1 MGEQNNFFFLN
12 IVIYSIKVYNQIINY
27 VRNKVVKRTMDTTFC
42 YSFPAIR
49 GVQAG
54 KEYYVAMCPLRI
66 IPKIFLFDEE
76 EIPPEYRA
84 QRILNK
90 ARIPEITN
98 YIVENPNDY
107 VFSSITASID
117 GEIKFVPFS
126 DESSAKDIGQL
137 KISLD
142 AKFLIND
149 GQHRRAAIEEALKI
163 SPELGNETISVV
175 FFHDVGL
182 KKSQQIFADLN
193 RHAVNTTSSLGILYD
208 HRDQLAIVTKEIV
221 ASIPLLRRYTDKER
235 VSLSK
240 NSPKIVALSH
250 IFNTNLKLLGKSK
263 GDKINQEEETFLK
276 KFWEVLCDSI
286 IEWKMVFNKEL
297 TPRELRMNFIV
308 GHAVFLEAVGLVGNY
323 LRKYHDHNWKLYIK
337 KLQKVDWSRNNTDD
351 WLGRAFNAN
360 GRIQK
365 TSYTIQLTANKI
377 KQKID
382 LPLTEAEQELEEKFF
397 KGAE

>member
-1 MGEQNNFFFLN
+1 MME
-12 IVIYSIKVYNQIINY
+12 
-27 VRNKVVKRTMDTTFC
+27 TTFS

-49 GVQAG
+49 GIQAG
-54 KEYYVAMCPLRI
+54 KEYFVAMCPLRI

-98 YIVENPNDY
+98 YIVENRNDY

-117 GEIKFVPFS
+117 GKIKFVPFS
-126 DESSAKDIGQL
+126 DDPSSRDLGQL

-142 AKFLIND
+142 ARFLIND

-175 FFHDVGL
+175 FFHDIGL

-193 RHAVNTTSSLGILYD
+193 RHAVNTTSSIGILYD
-208 HRDQLAIVTKEIV
+208 HRDQLAIITKDII
-221 ASIPLLRRYTDKER
+221 ASIPLLSRYTDKER

-240 NSPKIVALSH
+240 NSPKIIALSH
-250 IFNTNLKLLGKSK
+250 IFNTNLKLLGKSR
-263 GDKINQEEETFLK
+263 GDKISQEDEVFLR
-276 KFWEVLCDSI
+276 KFWLVLCDSI
-286 IEWKMVFNKEL
+286 IEWNMVLKREL
-297 TPRELRMNFIV
+297 TPRDLRTNFIV
-308 GHAVFLEAVGLVGNY
+308 GHAVFIEAVGLVGNY
-323 LRKYHDHNWKLYIK
+323 LRKYHDTNWELYVRKLK
-337 KLQKVDWSRNNTDD
+337 KIDWSRDNTDD
-351 WLGRAFNAN
+351 WLGRSFNNN

-377 KQKID
+377 KQLIG
-382 LPLTEAEQELEEKFF
+382 LPLTETEQDLEDKYL